1 MSARAAAT
9 LELRLTDAGTWQTY
23 IDGKRLGLP
32 FSRNVRIVW
41 EYGPEM
47 SPAPDAGITLADPTR
62 DELRA
67 VMSALCQCN
76 STPLSEICVIPKRS
90 MRRLSKANEPQLVLA
105 ACRKSEAPAGWYV
118 LENCFEDMACED
130 LGEIDLE
137 QTSYGCAERLAEAL
151 VTEWG
156 LTGRIGNINIQPI
169 I

>member
-23 IDGKRLGLP
+23 IDGRRLGLP

-67 VMSALCQCN
+67 VMSALCRCN
-76 STPLSEICVIPKRS
+76 STPLS
-90 MRRLSKANEPQLVLA
+90 
-105 ACRKSEAPAGWYV
+105 CRKSEAPAGWYV
-118 LENCFEDMACED
+118 LENCFEDVACED

-137 QTSYGCAERLAEAL
+137 QTSYGCAERLAKAL

-156 LTGRIGNINIQPI
+156 LAGRIGKTEIQPI